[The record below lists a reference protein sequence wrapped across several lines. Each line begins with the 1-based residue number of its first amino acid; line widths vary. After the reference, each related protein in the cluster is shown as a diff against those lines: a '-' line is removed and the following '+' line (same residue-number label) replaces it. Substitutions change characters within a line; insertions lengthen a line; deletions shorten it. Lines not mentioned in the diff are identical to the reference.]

1 MLESLPPL
9 EATWDSIIEGYIAL
23 ARVFLPRARRLAERT
38 GRGLARLGTRRAR
51 SASSSG
57 CSASTWV
64 SSSLETLYQPGQQ
77 RLLSSTDARR
87 DTWPGRT
94 RIPRELVTGAGR
106 RGSCSEVAVGATAM
120 RDPED

>member
-1 MLESLPPL
+1 MGLDYRGLHRPGQGVPPPS
-9 EATWDSIIEGYIAL
+9 ASSGRAD
-23 ARVFLPRARRLAERT
+23 RARPV
-38 GRGLARLGTRRAR
+38 RLGTRRAR